1 VRSRLTTR
9 ERDEV
14 VEGQHGRRSHGS
26 QAKLTAAERG
36 ARIRAGKERRRREA
50 IERCDLV
57 DNTAL
62 REQFERML
70 AREEIQVADVADLM
84 GLRATNTTDLLRM
97 LGIRARTGREPT
109 T

>member
-1 VRSRLTTR
+1 
-9 ERDEV
+9 
-14 VEGQHGRRSHGS
+14 
-26 QAKLTAAERG
+26 
-36 ARIRAGKERRRREA
+36 
-50 IERCDLV
+50 
-57 DNTAL
+57 
-62 REQFERML
+62 ML